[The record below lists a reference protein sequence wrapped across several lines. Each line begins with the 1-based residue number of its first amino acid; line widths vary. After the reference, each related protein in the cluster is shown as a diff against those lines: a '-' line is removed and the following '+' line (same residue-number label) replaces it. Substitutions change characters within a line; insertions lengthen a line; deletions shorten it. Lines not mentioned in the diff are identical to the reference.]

1 MSSYEA
7 ARCRH
12 IKVSGTQCGS
22 PALRNK
28 RFCFFHQQDRQAKVE
43 CYSDL
48 PEATGEIS
56 FPYFEDAHSVQM
68 VIRQVVQ
75 MILQK
80 RIERKTAGLILYA
93 LQIASSNLKRLDLE
107 KPQPEQVVS
116 NVEYEKYD
124 TIAALEESIPQKDSE
139 TESTKTGSMSG
150 EELPPGTIH
159 ACIPI
164 AGTKFNA
171 RRIPSLWPSSL
182 PRSAEVRYQINF
194 QPPRNRRSRKLELR
208 NLY

>member
-22 PALRNK
+22 PALRGK
-28 RFCFFHQQDRQAKVE
+28 KFCFFHQQDRQAKVE

-93 LQIASSNLKRLDLE
+93 LQIASSNLKRLELE
-107 KPQPEQVVS
+107 KPLPEQVVS

-124 TIAALEESIPQKDSE
+124 TIAALEESNE
-139 TESTKTGSMSG
+139 TESMKADSMSG
-150 EELPPGTIH
+150 EDLPPGTIH

-171 RRIPSLWPSSL
+171 RRIPNPWPSSL
-182 PRSAEVRYQINF
+182 PQSAEARYRTNF
-194 QPPRNRRSRKLELR
+194 QPPRNPRSRKLELR

>member
-28 RFCFFHQQDRQAKVE
+28 RFCFYHQQDRQAKVE

-93 LQIASSNLKRLDLE
+93 LQIASSNLKRLELE

-124 TIAALEESIPQKDSE
+124 TIAALEERNE
-139 TESTKTGSMSG
+139 TAGVKTG

-182 PRSAEVRYQINF
+182 PRSAEARYRTNF
-194 QPPRNRRSRKLELR
+194 QPPRNPRSRKLELR